1 MASDQKCVSG
11 EGSPRALKYETFWAI
26 CHQLL
31 KNNSDGRMSG
41 RILVSITW
49 LKAVH
54 SAQVTTTTVTTA
66 GTRRRMRRI
75 QKLLRSMR
83 PVLATSLSSK
93 RVIR

>member
-11 EGSPRALKYETFWAI
+11 EGSPRALKYETSWAI

-31 KNNSDGRMSG
+31 KNSSDGRMSG

-49 LKAVH
+49 LKIVH
-54 SAQVTTTTVTTA
+54 SAHVTTTTVTTA
-66 GTRRRMRRI
+66 GNRRRMRRI

-83 PVLATSLSSK
+83 PVFDTSLMSR
-93 RVIR
+93 RVIK

>member
-11 EGSPRALKYETFWAI
+11 EGSPKALKYETSCAI

-31 KNNSDGRMSG
+31 KNSSDGRTSG

-49 LKAVH
+49 LKIVH
-54 SAQVTTTTVTTA
+54 SAQVTTTTVATA
-66 GTRRRMRRI
+66 GNRRRMRRI

-83 PVLATSLSSK
+83 PVLATSLSSR

>member
-49 LKAVH
+49 LKTVH

-66 GTRRRMRRI
+66 GNRRRIRRI

-83 PVLATSLSSK
+83 PVFDTSLMSR

>member
-11 EGSPRALKYETFWAI
+11 EGSPTALKYETFCRIWN
-26 CHQLL
+26 QLL
-31 KNNSDGRMSG
+31 KKKSEGRICG

-49 LKAVH
+49 LKAVQ
-54 SAQVTTTTVTTA
+54 SRIVTTMTVAHA

-75 QKLLRSMR
+75 QKPLRSMV
-83 PVLATSLSSK
+83 PVLSISMRSR